1 MRWPLGILDKIKTG
15 NWKQRMTLEELFAA
29 IVTWR
34 VPLLF
39 LMLSA
44 PWVTYFICYAI
55 PGQRE
60 EPAVLSVNLSL
71 SMLSLLL
78 WLGYFLYAV
87 DTRGWQGVVS
97 QADVLLLLLPPYYFG
112 TSLWVSRRRLP
123 LEQVPAA
130 RFLKGLAF
138 LSGGLFATFWLLGRI
153 RIIFFAYLPFPIF
166 FGILLTCLAVAYL
179 GYRYLFDGES

>member
-1 MRWPLGILDKIKTG
+1 
-15 NWKQRMTLEELFAA
+15 MTFEGLFAA

-34 VPLLF
+34 VPLLL
-39 LMLSA
+39 LMLGA
-44 PWVTYFICYAI
+44 PWLTYFICHAI

-78 WLGYFLYAV
+78 WLGYLLYTL
-87 DTRGWQGVVS
+87 DLGGWQRVVG

-130 RFLKGLAF
+130 KFLKGIAF
-138 LSGGLFATFWLLGRI
+138 LSGGLFAAFWLLGRI
-153 RIIFFAYLPFPIF
+153 RIIFFSYLPFHMF
-166 FGILLTCLAVAYL
+166 LGILFACLALAYL
-179 GYRYLFDGES
+179 GYRYLFEGDSR